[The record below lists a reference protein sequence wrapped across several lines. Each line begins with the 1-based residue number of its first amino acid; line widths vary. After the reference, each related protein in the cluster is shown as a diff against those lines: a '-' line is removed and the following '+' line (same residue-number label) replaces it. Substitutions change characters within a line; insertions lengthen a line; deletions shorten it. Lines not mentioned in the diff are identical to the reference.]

1 MLRVT
6 VLSVSDLSLSFGDHA
21 VLSDVSFS
29 LNEGDRL
36 GVIGVNGAGKT
47 TLFRVITGEYKQ
59 DSGSV
64 FISKDK
70 TVGILRQDVAVM
82 CEGSDATLVSY
93 ILDAFPELLSLEKEI
108 SETENA
114 LPLAKTEEEAASLLS
129 RLNRLS
135 EEYAALGGLEYRGR
149 SRATLLRM
157 GFKEEDLSRPVTSLS
172 GGQHTRLALSRLLT
186 REPDILMLDEP
197 TNHLD
202 IDALLWLEEFLRGYK
217 KTVILISHDRYFLDR
232 VTTKTLSL
240 RKGHARLFPGNYTRF
255 KEAEAMEA
263 ASQEKKYKEQQKV
276 IARIEKNIQFQR
288 ECGME
293 HNFVTIRAKEKQL
306 ARMEKVEAVAKPEKE
321 IRVAFHS
328 EASTSEEVV
337 SLENL
342 SFSYGEKK
350 IFSSLSFLVRKGER
364 VLFLGKNGCGKSTLL
379 RLITGALRQN
389 SGKLRLGY
397 NISVG
402 YYDQENRF
410 EDESRTVFE
419 ELRES
424 YPTKTDFELRSCL
437 ALFLFGENEITR
449 PISALSGGERARV
462 TLAKMILKKINL
474 LVLDEPTNHLDIASR
489 EALENAVSAFDG
501 TVIAVSHDRYFI
513 DRIATRIIELD
524 DSSAGGVKSYEIG
537 ENEGGYTAYLSLR
550 EKIKTDEPSVAA
562 PTKQKLA
569 YEEKKQAMREERA
582 LEKRREKAKEKAASL
597 EKEMEALEEELYGSA
612 AADYVRAAEIDARRT
627 AIEEELLSLYELFL

>member
-1 MLRVT
+1 MT

-70 TVGILRQDVAVM
+70 TIGILRQDVAVM

-240 RKGHARLFPGNYTRF
+240 RKGHARLFPGNYTKF

-321 IRVAFHS
+321 IRVTFHS

-342 SFSYGEKK
+342 SFSYGEKQ

-379 RLITGALRQN
+379 RLITGTLRQN

-524 DSSAGGVKSYEIG
+524 AASTNGVKSYEIG
-537 ENEGGYTAYLSLR
+537 EDEGAYTAYLSLR
-550 EKIKTDEPSVAA
+550 EKMKTDEPTVAA

-582 LEKRREKAKEKAASL
+582 LEKRREKAKEKAAAL

-612 AADYVRAAEIDARRT
+612 AANYVRAAEIDARRQ

>member
-70 TVGILRQDVAVM
+70 TIGILRQDVAVM

-240 RKGHARLFPGNYTRF
+240 RKGHARLFPGNYTKF

-321 IRVAFHS
+321 IRVTFHS

-342 SFSYGEKK
+342 SFSYGEKQ

-379 RLITGALRQN
+379 RLITGTLRQN

-524 DSSAGGVKSYEIG
+524 AASTNGVKSYEIG
-537 ENEGGYTAYLSLR
+537 EDEGAYTAYLSLR
-550 EKIKTDEPSVAA
+550 EKMKTDEPTVAA

-582 LEKRREKAKEKAASL
+582 LEKRREKAKEKAAAL

-612 AADYVRAAEIDARRT
+612 AANYVRAAEIDARRQ